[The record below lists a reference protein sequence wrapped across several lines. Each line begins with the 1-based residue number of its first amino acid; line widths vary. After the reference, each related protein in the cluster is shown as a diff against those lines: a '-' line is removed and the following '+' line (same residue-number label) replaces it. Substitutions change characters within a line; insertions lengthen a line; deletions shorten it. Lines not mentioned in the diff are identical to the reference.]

1 MTLEDF
7 HTKALCLVNQAEYED
22 HSKDRVLQDTII
34 SGISSDKIIKE
45 GKDFTF
51 NRMMEIARLE
61 VSTQNHLDQM
71 ELFY

>member
-34 SGISSDKIIKE
+34 GGISSDKIIKDHQ
-45 GKDFTF
+45 GGQGFH
-51 NRMMEIARLE
+51 
-61 VSTQNHLDQM
+61 SQ
-71 ELFY
+71 